1 MLLMIT
7 GVLIIPGIDAIAK
20 WLSADISVGQ
30 ITWSRLVFQSLFLL
44 PFALCFTAHWR
55 HISIGWNAL
64 RGLLLAMTTMVFIF
78 AIKFL
83 PIADAIAIFFVEPLI
98 LTLLSALFLKES
110 IGWRRIMAVLIGLLG
125 ALIVIRPSFTD
136 VGWVALLP
144 LVAALSFSFYLL
156 ITRYVAQGEEPVSM
170 QFFAGIFGAIVMS
183 VALVIG
189 EWSGWEVLRVSWP
202 GGVEWGLLIA
212 LGMIGTVGHLLI
224 VYAFQ
229 RAPATVLAPFQYL
242 EIIGATVLGFFVFGD
257 FPDLLTWLGV
267 GIIIGAGLYVFRR
280 ERIRSLIHTGEP

>member
-1 MLLMIT
+1 MIT

-20 WLSADISVGQ
+20 WLSADISAGQ
-30 ITWSRLVFQSLFLL
+30 ITWARFVFQSFFLL
-44 PFALCFTAHWR
+44 PFALLFTSHWR
-55 HISIGWNAL
+55 RISIGWNAL
-64 RGLLLAMTTMVFIF
+64 RGFLLALTTMVFVF

-98 LTLLSALFLKES
+98 LIFLSAIFLKES
-110 IGWRRIMAVLIGLLG
+110 IGWRRIVAVIIGLLG
-125 ALIVIRPSFTD
+125 ALIVIRPSFAT

-156 ITRYVAQGEEPVSM
+156 ITRYVAQGEEPISM
-170 QFFAGIFGAIVMS
+170 QFFAGVLGAIVMS
-183 VALVIG
+183 IALAIG
-189 EWSGWEVLRVSWP
+189 EWGDWEVLRVSWP
-202 GGVEWGLLIA
+202 GAIEWGLLVA

-242 EIIGATVLGFFVFGD
+242 EIIGATVLGFFIFGD
-257 FPDLLTWLGV
+257 FPDGLTWFGI
-267 GIIIGAGLYVFRR
+267 GIIIGAGVYVFRR
-280 ERIRSLIHTGEP
+280 EPIRHLIPAG